1 MNLFENYVDNGL
13 DFARKK
19 CVQAMQQVRRA
30 LEKLQ
35 PLMQLFISVDTETF
49 CYFLP
54 QVDIN
59 KVTTMCCLLES
70 FFFPEKGGPD
80 FNMDTNKLHSLICT
94 TFLFVFLWSVGG
106 NLVETSMDAFDTFA
120 RDLFSDTHDVKVNE
134 LRCKSL

>member
-13 DFARKK
+13 NFARKK
-19 CVQAMQQVRRA
+19 CVQAMQQVRRV
-30 LEKLQ
+30 LQKLHCNCVF
-35 PLMQLFISVDTETF
+35 LSTRKHFF
-49 CYFLP
+49 FLP

-106 NLVETSMDAFDTFA
+106 NLVETSMDAFDTFT

-134 LRCKSL
+134 LQCKQF